1 MHTETMIN
9 AKHFFLGLILLLA
22 VFQQPAYA
30 EGVLMK
36 AQPRDN
42 AAVSNF
48 DRQVKLWFSGNVGD
62 RAPSLVVLDDQ
73 GTRVDNADLQL
84 TIDDR
89 SELSATTKP
98 LTPGN
103 YIVRY
108 RVVTEDGLVVSGIS
122 RFTIKP

>member
-1 MHTETMIN
+1 MHTETMI
-9 AKHFFLGLILLLA
+9 KIKTFFIGLLA
-22 VFQQPAYA
+22 LLTLSQHPAHA

-62 RAPSLVVLDDQ
+62 RAPSLVVLDDK
-73 GTRVDNADLQL
+73 GNRVDNADLQL

-89 SELSATTKP
+89 SELSTTTKP
-98 LTPGN
+98 LIPGN

>member
-1 MHTETMIN
+1 MHTQTMTK
-9 AKHFFLGLILLLA
+9 AKHFFLRLILLLA

-48 DRQVKLWFSGNVGD
+48 DSQVKLWFSGNVGD
-62 RAPSLVVLDDQ
+62 RVPSLVVLDDK
-73 GTRVDNADLQL
+73 GNRVDNADLQL
-84 TIDDR
+84 IIDDR

-108 RVVTEDGLVVSGIS
+108 RVVTEDGLVVSGVS

>member
-1 MHTETMIN
+1 
-9 AKHFFLGLILLLA
+9 
-22 VFQQPAYA
+22 
-30 EGVLMK
+30 
-36 AQPRDN
+36 
-42 AAVSNF
+42 
-48 DRQVKLWFSGNVGD
+48 
-62 RAPSLVVLDDQ
+62 VVLDDQ

>member
-1 MHTETMIN
+1 MKT
-9 AKHFFLGLILLLA
+9 KHVFAIFMMVLLVLI
-22 VFQQPAYA
+22 QQAAWA

-42 AAVSNF
+42 AAVSAF
-48 DRQVKLWFSGNVGD
+48 DGKVKLWFSGNVSD
-62 RAPSLVVLDDQ
+62 RAPSLVVLDDK
-73 GTRVDNADLQL
+73 GTRVDNGDLQL

-89 SELSATTKP
+89 SELSATTKT
-98 LTPGN
+98 LIPGN

-108 RVVTEDGLVVSGIS
+108 RVVTEDGLVVSGLS

>member
-1 MHTETMIN
+1 MKI
-9 AKHFFLGLILLLA
+9 KHLIASFMMALLVL
-22 VFQQPAYA
+22 FQQPAWA

-42 AAVSNF
+42 AVVSAF
-48 DRQVKLWFSGNVGD
+48 DGRVKLWFSGNVSD
-62 RAPSLVVLDDQ
+62 RSPSLVVLDDK
-73 GTRVDNADLQL
+73 GTRVDNGDLQL

-89 SELSATTKP
+89 SELSATTNT

-108 RVVTEDGLVVSGIS
+108 RVVTEDGLVVSGLS

>member
-1 MHTETMIN
+1 MHTEIMMK
-9 AKHFFLGLILLLA
+9 AKHFFLALLLLPA
-22 VFQQPAYA
+22 VSLQPAYA

-62 RAPSLVVLDDQ
+62 RAPSLVVLDDK
-73 GTRVDNADLQL
+73 GNRVDNADLQL
-84 TIDDR
+84 IIDDR

-108 RVVTEDGLVVSGIS
+108 RVVTEDGLVVSGVS

>member
-1 MHTETMIN
+1 MR
-9 AKHFFLGLILLLA
+9 AKHFFVGFIIALLVLVQHSA
-22 VFQQPAYA
+22 WA

-42 AAVSNF
+42 AVVSAF
-48 DRQVKLWFSGNVGD
+48 DGKVKLWFSGNVGE
-62 RAPSLVVLDDQ
+62 RSPSLVVLDDN
-73 GTRVDNADLQL
+73 GTRVDNGDLQL

-89 SELSATTKP
+89 SELSATTKT

-108 RVVTEDGLVVSGIS
+108 RVVTEDGLVVSGLS